1 MAENGKAKQGKAK
14 RLGWGDSVPS
24 CLSWALLASY
34 RQLSLGQD
42 HSVLSGTV
50 LLTGTPGIC
59 LEAVERG
66 TKGRGKKKN
75 QQKNPEQ
82 RFCLEQRPQ
91 GKRGLPLPERPLTF
105 KRNLSNA
112 WPSDLD
118 FQP

>member
-59 LEAVERG
+59 LEAVQDAREEQ
-66 TKGRGKKKN
+66 KGG
-75 QQKNPEQ
+75 
-82 RFCLEQRPQ
+82 
-91 GKRGLPLPERPLTF
+91 GKRKTN
-105 KRNLSNA
+105 KKTQSKDSALSKDHKA
-112 WPSDLD
+112 RGVCLCLRDP
-118 FQP
+118 